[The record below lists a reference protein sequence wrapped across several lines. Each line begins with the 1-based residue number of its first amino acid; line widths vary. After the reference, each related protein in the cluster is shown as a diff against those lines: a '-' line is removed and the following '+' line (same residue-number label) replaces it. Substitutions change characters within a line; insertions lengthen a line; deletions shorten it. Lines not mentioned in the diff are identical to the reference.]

1 MMIYILVGIIFMF
14 CIEYLLNKE
23 TIQKHLTSIPNL
35 GWTERIIGILF
46 WPLWLVIFLYYFFKL
61 YFK

>member
-46 WPLWLVIFLYYFFKL
+46 WPVCVGIFFYNFFKQL
-61 YFK
+61 LK